1 MLWISIMLNL
11 WPSKVYS
18 LIKIQSE
25 YNNHYEN
32 EGLCIFCTLC
42 TLHTLNALGTLDFQ
56 LYFGRPYD
64 TWLPTVLSSMIT
76 IFNYIGR
83 HEDPTVFKYKKCQM
97 KNVISY
103 LFLPIL
109 YFTLWTSLE
118 HLNTHYILITYL
130 HKNLHISKSHW
141 IIVKNKWYN
150 FKGSRNR
157 SYGTTLKIGRILLSL
172 KVGEK
177 FCHLRTMKHSIK
189 T

>member
-1 MLWISIMLNL
+1 MVENNAIGWMLWISIMLNL

-83 HEDPTVFKYKKCQM
+83 HEDPTVFKYKKM
-97 KNVISY
+97 TDKKFHIIFVSAYFIFHSLN
-103 LFLPIL
+103 LFG
-109 YFTLWTSLE
+109 TS
-118 HLNTHYILITYL
+118 
-130 HKNLHISKSHW
+130 
-141 IIVKNKWYN
+141 
-150 FKGSRNR
+150 
-157 SYGTTLKIGRILLSL
+157 
-172 KVGEK
+172 
-177 FCHLRTMKHSIK
+177 
-189 T
+189 